1 MLKTEQVVNKI
12 IEALEDNKAHRIVKI
27 DLRKIENC
35 FCSFF
40 VICHGTSGT
49 HIAGLTDAVEEKV
62 REDLDERPFH
72 IEGLN
77 AAQWVV
83 VDYGDIVVHI
93 FEKELRDYYQLE
105 DFWADAQITE
115 IAGNAH
121 LFRLS
126 YDKRN
131 KLKTVKNTNIANIPN
146 GRQQRKQERRR
157 IQFSSSRGR

>member
-1 MLKTEQVVNKI
+1 MSGAEKLVEQIIKTLNK
-12 IEALEDNKAHRIVKI
+12 NKGVDIVKI
-27 DLRKIENC
+27 DLRRIENC

-115 IAGNAH
+115 IAGEPEMLTYSGYH
-121 LFRLS
+121 
-126 YDKRN
+126 
-131 KLKTVKNTNIANIPN
+131 TTNGTN
-146 GRQQRKQERRR
+146 
-157 IQFSSSRGR
+157 

>member
-1 MLKTEQVVNKI
+1 MSGAEKLVEQI
-12 IEALEDNKAHRIVKI
+12 IETLNKNKGVNIVKI
-27 DLRKIENC
+27 DLRRIENC

-72 IEGLN
+72 IEGLI

-115 IAGNAH
+115 IAGEPEMLTYSGYH
-121 LFRLS
+121 
-126 YDKRN
+126 
-131 KLKTVKNTNIANIPN
+131 TTNGTN
-146 GRQQRKQERRR
+146 
-157 IQFSSSRGR
+157 

>member
-12 IEALEDNKAHRIVKI
+12 IEALEDNKAHRI
-27 DLRKIENC
+27 
-35 FCSFF
+35 

-115 IAGNAH
+115 IAGEPEMLTYSGYH
-121 LFRLS
+121 
-126 YDKRN
+126 
-131 KLKTVKNTNIANIPN
+131 TTNGTN
-146 GRQQRKQERRR
+146 
-157 IQFSSSRGR
+157 

>member
-1 MLKTEQVVNKI
+1 MSGVEKLVEQI
-12 IEALEDNKAHRIVKI
+12 IETLNENKAVDIVKI
-27 DLRKIENC
+27 DLRRIENC

-115 IAGNAH
+115 IAGEPEMLTYSGYH
-121 LFRLS
+121 
-126 YDKRN
+126 
-131 KLKTVKNTNIANIPN
+131 TTNGTN
-146 GRQQRKQERRR
+146 
-157 IQFSSSRGR
+157 

>member
-1 MLKTEQVVNKI
+1 MSGAEKLVEQI
-12 IEALEDNKAHRIVKI
+12 IETLNKNKGVNIVKI
-27 DLRKIENC
+27 DLRRIENC

-115 IAGNAH
+115 IAGEPEMLTYSGYH
-121 LFRLS
+121 
-126 YDKRN
+126 
-131 KLKTVKNTNIANIPN
+131 TTNGTN
-146 GRQQRKQERRR
+146 
-157 IQFSSSRGR
+157 

>member
-77 AAQWVV
+77 AA
-83 VDYGDIVVHI
+83 
-93 FEKELRDYYQLE
+93 KELRDYYQLE

-115 IAGNAH
+115 IAGEPEMLTYSGYH
-121 LFRLS
+121 
-126 YDKRN
+126 
-131 KLKTVKNTNIANIPN
+131 TTNGTN
-146 GRQQRKQERRR
+146 
-157 IQFSSSRGR
+157 

>member
-1 MLKTEQVVNKI
+1 MTITFQATNIYYLSTKNEKLCQKTFV
-12 IEALEDNKAHRIVKI
+12 
-27 DLRKIENC
+27 
-35 FCSFF
+35 SFF
-40 VICHGTSGT
+40 QFYYVVFGLL

-115 IAGNAH
+115 IAGEPEMLTYSGYH
-121 LFRLS
+121 
-126 YDKRN
+126 
-131 KLKTVKNTNIANIPN
+131 TTNGTN
-146 GRQQRKQERRR
+146 
-157 IQFSSSRGR
+157 

>member
-1 MLKTEQVVNKI
+1 MEQI
-12 IEALEDNKAHRIVKI
+12 IETLNENKAVDIVKI
-27 DLRKIENC
+27 DLRRIENC

-115 IAGNAH
+115 IAGEPEMLTYSGYH
-121 LFRLS
+121 
-126 YDKRN
+126 
-131 KLKTVKNTNIANIPN
+131 TTNGTN
-146 GRQQRKQERRR
+146 
-157 IQFSSSRGR
+157 

>member
-1 MLKTEQVVNKI
+1 M
-12 IEALEDNKAHRIVKI
+12 
-27 DLRKIENC
+27 
-35 FCSFF
+35 
-40 VICHGTSGT
+40 
-49 HIAGLTDAVEEKV
+49 

-115 IAGNAH
+115 IAGEPECSLIPVIIRQTEQIENSKEYKYCEH
-121 LFRLS
+121 TKWQTTTKTRKTEDSIFLQWGGKISKPGNSTDIGCISYWQSLLS
-126 YDKRN
+126 DFN
-131 KLKTVKNTNIANIPN
+131 
-146 GRQQRKQERRR
+146 
-157 IQFSSSRGR
+157 FSI

>member
-1 MLKTEQVVNKI
+1 MSGAEKLVEQVVETLNNNKGV
-12 IEALEDNKAHRIVKI
+12 DIVKI
-27 DLRKIENC
+27 DLRRIENC

-115 IAGNAH
+115 IAGEPEMLTYSGYH
-121 LFRLS
+121 
-126 YDKRN
+126 
-131 KLKTVKNTNIANIPN
+131 TTNGTN
-146 GRQQRKQERRR
+146 
-157 IQFSSSRGR
+157 

>member
-83 VDYGDIVVHI
+83 VDMGI
-93 FEKELRDYYQLE
+93 
-105 DFWADAQITE
+105 
-115 IAGNAH
+115 
-121 LFRLS
+121 LS
-126 YDKRN
+126 YTF
-131 KLKTVKNTNIANIPN
+131 LKKNCATIINWKISGQMHRSP
-146 GRQQRKQERRR
+146 K
-157 IQFSSSRGR
+157 

>member
-1 MLKTEQVVNKI
+1 MSGAEKLVEQIIKTLNE
-12 IEALEDNKAHRIVKI
+12 NKAVDIVKI
-27 DLRKIENC
+27 DLRRIENC

-115 IAGNAH
+115 IAGEPEMLTYSGYH
-121 LFRLS
+121 
-126 YDKRN
+126 
-131 KLKTVKNTNIANIPN
+131 TTNGTN
-146 GRQQRKQERRR
+146 
-157 IQFSSSRGR
+157 

>member
-1 MLKTEQVVNKI
+1 MSGVEKLVEQI
-12 IEALEDNKAHRIVKI
+12 IETLNENKAVDIVKI
-27 DLRKIENC
+27 DLRRIENC

-77 AAQWVV
+77 AARWVV

-115 IAGNAH
+115 IAGEPEMLTYSGYH
-121 LFRLS
+121 
-126 YDKRN
+126 
-131 KLKTVKNTNIANIPN
+131 TTNGTN
-146 GRQQRKQERRR
+146 
-157 IQFSSSRGR
+157 